1 MQEMVESLQR
11 DHVRI
16 SRALEAQHD
25 EADVLVLA
33 ALLELIEA
41 TVQFRSRAKKELNS
55 VVSRNFYRRSA
66 GDCVAE
72 SGLADD
78 SHAIKWA
85 RT

>member
-41 TVQFRSRAKKELNS
+41 TVQFRSRAKKS
-55 VVSRNFYRRSA
+55 
-66 GDCVAE
+66 
-72 SGLADD
+72 
-78 SHAIKWA
+78 
-85 RT
+85 